1 MERRKLLAA
10 ASGVIGLTATAGCIT
25 GGGGDADAG
34 EAETLPPATDEPT
47 EAGDS
52 SNGGGGDATESG
64 GNGGDESDG
73 GGDDAADDGSGDDG
87 GSTATESG
95 GDDSATE
102 EPTATATSEP
112 ATIEFDATIE
122 QITSCGTTCRTL
134 QYAIINRGEKD
145 APDVTVH
152 IEVHTGGE
160 KIWDNDQDI
169 DDVGARSQRT
179 GIIRDI
185 DVGLG
190 GGNKIKSNDG
200 EVLIVLT
207 PHSDGVSETFEF
219 EETLD
224 V

>member
-1 MERRKLLAA
+1 M
-10 ASGVIGLTATAGCIT
+10 TATAGCIT
-25 GGGGDADAG
+25 GGGGDEDAG

-47 EAGDS
+47 DSDDS
-52 SNGGGGDATESG
+52 SN
-64 GNGGDESDG
+64 
-73 GGDDAADDGSGDDG
+73 DDADDTATASNDDGG
-87 GSTATESG
+87 GSTATESSD
-95 GDDSATE
+95 GDSGTE
-102 EPTATATSEP
+102 APTDEPTATATSEP

-122 QITSCGTTCRTL
+122 QITSCGSTCRTL
-134 QYAIINRGEKD
+134 QYAIINRGQRD
-145 APDVTVH
+145 APDVTVN

-169 DDVGARSQRT
+169 DDVDARSQRT
-179 GIIRDI
+179 GITRDI

-207 PHSDGVSETFEF
+207 PRSEGVSETFEF